1 MKRLILKIS
10 TLSLVLMLTLFSCT
24 NKEKITL
31 QYNLKQ
37 GETLKQNMVMTMDL
51 VQKFMGQEM
60 KVSITMGTK
69 TTFDVKESREN
80 NYTLEVNFKE
90 LKVDMSVPGMDA
102 ATISFD
108 SNTDTDV
115 ATQLNLGPMFKA
127 IIDKP
132 FEIVMNKTGKV
143 ESVKGLDTFLD
154 AMLNAF
160 DENVSEEIRR
170 QMATQFGSQFSEEA
184 FKSQFEQNTG
194 YLPEKPVGI
203 GDSWDTQITTMAS
216 NFKLNINAT
225 STLKSI
231 EDNVINL
238 NIEGSISAPEG
249 YEQEINGTKTKISLK
264 GTQKGILKL
273 NKDTGWIIFSDM
285 TLNFNGEIE
294 VGEIKA
300 PVYAVSKIT
309 VTDK

>member
-1 MKRLILKIS
+1 
-10 TLSLVLMLTLFSCT
+10 MLLLFSCK

-31 QYNLKQ
+31 QYNFKQ

-51 VQKFMGQEM
+51 VQKFMEQEM
-60 KVSITMGTK
+60 KVSITMGIK

-80 NYTLEVNFKE
+80 SYTLEVNYKE
-90 LKVDMSVPGMDA
+90 LKVDVGMPGMDA
-102 ATISFD
+102 GTISFD
-108 SNTDTDV
+108 SNTDEDV
-115 ATQLNLGPMFKA
+115 ATQTNLGPMFKA
-127 IIDKP
+127 IINKP

-143 ESVKGLDTFLD
+143 ESVKGLDTFLE
-154 AMLNAF
+154 AMFNTF
-160 DENVSEEIRR
+160 DDNVSEEIRQ
-170 QMATQFGSQFSEEA
+170 QMAAQFGSQFSEEA

-194 YLPEKPVGI
+194 YLPDKPVGT
-203 GDSWDTQITTMAS
+203 GDSWNSKITTMAS

-238 NIEGSISAPEG
+238 DIEGTISAPEG
-249 YEQEINGTKTKISLK
+249 YEQEINGMKTKISLK
-264 GTQKGILKL
+264 GTQKGIIKL
-273 NKDTGWIIFSDM
+273 NKDTGWIIFSDI

-309 VTDK
+309 VTDE